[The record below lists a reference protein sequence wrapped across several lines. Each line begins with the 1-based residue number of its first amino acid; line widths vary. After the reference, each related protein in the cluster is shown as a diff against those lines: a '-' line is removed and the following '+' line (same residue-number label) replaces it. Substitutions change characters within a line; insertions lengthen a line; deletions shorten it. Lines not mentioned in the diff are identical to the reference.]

1 MGAEALGRLPLSL
14 TRLGFPV
21 RPFWAQ
27 DNGWELVQSESNTC
41 SNRAPS

>member
-21 RPFWAQ
+21 RPFLAQ
-27 DNGWELVQSESNTC
+27 DSAWELVESESNTW